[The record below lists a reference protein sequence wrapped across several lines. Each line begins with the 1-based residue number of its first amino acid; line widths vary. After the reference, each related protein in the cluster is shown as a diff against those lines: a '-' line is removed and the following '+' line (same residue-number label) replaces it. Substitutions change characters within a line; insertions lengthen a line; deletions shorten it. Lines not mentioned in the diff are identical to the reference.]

1 MRRLFRPVRAT
12 VRPGVSRVYRPRP
25 SLQVVSSD
33 KGRRDVPPEDMS
45 ALILY
50 GQG

>member
-1 MRRLFRPVRAT
+1 MRRLFRPVRAN

-25 SLQVVSSD
+25 ALRVASAD
-33 KGRRDVPPEDMS
+33 KLHRDAPLEDLS
-45 ALILY
+45 PLILY